1 MKTVLAY
8 DDIFLQH
15 QTGNH
20 PERPQRLNAIIE
32 TLKNNNMWEKLTFPT
47 QLVEP
52 DKWIR
57 ANHSQTYID
66 RLQDACRNR
75 LPTIDCP
82 DSAISAESY
91 LVARQAVA
99 YTLAALDLIMSG
111 DATNGFCPVRPP
123 GHHAEY
129 DKSMGFCLF
138 NNIAIAVRYL
148 KKHHKLR
155 KILILDWDVH
165 HGNGTQHSFE
175 NDDSVFYCSIHQHPL
190 TCYPGTGYTHETGS
204 GNAVGCTMNLPLEP
218 GAADTD
224 CLDVFKNTFLP
235 VAKEF
240 KPDFVLISAG
250 FDAHK
255 MDPLAQ
261 LNLTEESYI
270 VLTKEMKKFAEN
282 HCNGRIMSLLEG
294 GYHLE
299 ALSNSVAEH
308 LGVLL
313 SE

>member
-8 DDIFLQH
+8 NDIFLEH

-20 PERPQRLNAIIE
+20 PERPQRLTSIVE
-32 TLKNNNMWEKLTFPT
+32 KLKNNNMWEKLTLPT
-47 QLVEP
+47 QLVVP
-52 DKWIR
+52 DPWIR
-57 ANHSQTYID
+57 TIHSPAYID

-91 LVARQAVA
+91 HVARQAVA
-99 YTLAALDLIMSG
+99 YTLATLDLIMSG
-111 DATNGFCPVRPP
+111 DAHNGFCPVRPP

-138 NNIAIAVRYL
+138 NNIAIAARYL
-148 KKHHKLR
+148 QKRHNLKR
-155 KILILDWDVH
+155 ILILDWDVH

-175 NDDSVFYCSIHQHPL
+175 NDNTIFYCSIHQHPA
-190 TCYPGTGYTHETGS
+190 TCYPGTGYPQETGS
-204 GNAVGCTMNLPLEP
+204 GPATGCTMNLPLEP
-218 GAADTD
+218 GAGDQD
-224 CLDVFKNTFLP
+224 CLDLFKNTFLP

-240 KPDFVLISAG
+240 KPYFVLISAG
-250 FDAHK
+250 FDAHTL
-255 MDPLAQ
+255 DPLAQ

-270 VLTKEMKKFAEN
+270 VLTEQMKKLAEN
-282 HCNGRIMSLLEG
+282 HCQGRLMSLLEG

-299 ALSNSVAEH
+299 ALSNSVAGH
-308 LGVLL
+308 VGVLL